1 MANTTIQKKSY
12 TSILFPLNID
22 SKYHSFG
29 TSLQSKKKNIKKST
43 NRSHAKWAM
52 GIFFKKKLAAYVL
65 KRDLVNYTHI
75 YLVADQIVLVHKP
88 GFWPI
93 SGWTCLEFWFFK
105 GFNNH
110 SVLVDEPRFKWVQS
124 TTGQVR
130 NCSKL
135 VIEFDQEFFQF

>member
-1 MANTTIQKKSY
+1 MTVNI
-12 TSILFPLNID
+12 ILLAQV
-22 SKYHSFG
+22 YEA
-29 TSLQSKKKNIKKST
+29 KKKNIKKST

-52 GIFFKKKLAAYVL
+52 GIFFLKKLAAYVL

-93 SGWTCLEFWFFK
+93 SGWTCSEFWFFK

-110 SVLVDEPRFKWVQS
+110 SVLVDEPRFKCGFKVQPVNFE
-124 TTGQVR
+124 TVQI
-130 NCSKL
+130 L
-135 VIEFDQEFFQF
+135 LPIEFDLEFFQF